1 MEIKHEAQETKG
13 AFVAYIDGQRA
24 GEMTYSVAG
33 TDKIIIDH
41 TGVEEAFNGK
51 GVGKAILLEG
61 VIPYVREKNIKVLPL
76 CPFASAMFKKMASE
90 IRDVLV

>member
-13 AFVAYIDGQRA
+13 TFVAYIDGQRA
-24 GEMTYSVAG
+24 GDMTYSVAG

-61 VIPYVREKNIKVLPL
+61 VIPYVREKNLKVLPL
-76 CPFASAMFKKMASE
+76 CPFAAAMFKKMHAE
-90 IRDVLV
+90 IGDVLV

>member
-1 MEIKHEAQETKG
+1 MDIKHEAQEHKG

-41 TGVEEAFNGK
+41 TGIEESFNGK

-61 VIPYVREKNIKVLPL
+61 VIPYVRDKQLKVLPL
-76 CPFASAMFKKMASE
+76 CPFASAIFKKMTNE
-90 IRDVLV
+90 IGDVLV

>member
-24 GEMTYSVAG
+24 GDMTYSVAG

-61 VIPYVREKNIKVLPL
+61 VIPYVREKNLKVLPL
-76 CPFASAMFKKMASE
+76 CPFASAMFKKMHAE
-90 IRDVLV
+90 IGDVLV

>member
-1 MEIKHEAQETKG
+1 MEIKHEAQENKG

-61 VIPYVREKNIKVLPL
+61 VIPYVREKQIKVLPL
-76 CPFASAMFKKMASE
+76 CPFASAMFKKMAKE
-90 IRDVLV
+90 IGDVLV

>member
-1 MEIKHEAQETKG
+1 MEIKHQAQETKG
-13 AFVAYIDGQRA
+13 SFVAYIDGERA

-41 TGVEEAFNGK
+41 TDVDPAFGGK

-61 VIPYVREKNIKVLPL
+61 VIPYVREKSLKVLPL
-76 CPFASAMFKKMASE
+76 CPFASAMFKKMAAE
-90 IRDVLV
+90 IGDVLA